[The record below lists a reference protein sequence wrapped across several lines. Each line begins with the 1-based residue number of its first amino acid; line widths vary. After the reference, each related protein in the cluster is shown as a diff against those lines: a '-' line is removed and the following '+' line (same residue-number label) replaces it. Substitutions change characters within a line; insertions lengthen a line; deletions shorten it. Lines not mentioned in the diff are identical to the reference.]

1 MFIHLTK
8 LHLAN
13 FMPGL
18 DFNPTGESV
27 ATLDRYGNCLI
38 SDMNTDS
45 CICHQNLD
53 RTGNFDI

>member
-1 MFIHLTK
+1 
-8 LHLAN
+8 
-13 FMPGL
+13 MPGL